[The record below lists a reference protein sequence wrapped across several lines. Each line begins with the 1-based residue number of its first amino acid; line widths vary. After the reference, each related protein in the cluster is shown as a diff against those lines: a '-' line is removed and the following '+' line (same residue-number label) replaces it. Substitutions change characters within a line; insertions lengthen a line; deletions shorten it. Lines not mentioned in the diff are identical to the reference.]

1 MRTSAEASALIVTK
15 GTGSF
20 MMRTCKTTAGTA
32 VAMVLTCLAGSA
44 LAQGGDGA
52 GAVAP
57 AGAPAPAVTPLAE
70 GVAAI
75 VNDQIIS
82 TYDLRQRMR
91 LLMVT
96 SGVQPTQQAL
106 QQIQQEALRSL
117 IDEHLEIQEIRRE
130 EKEQKFK
137 IIADDNDVKREI
149 DRIASGNRMTG
160 DQLLKALASAGV
172 GPDTMKEQIRA
183 QVSWARW
190 IQGRYGGSRL
200 KVSQDQINGVL
211 RQLQVEA
218 AKPQFQVSEIFLDA
232 SRVGGQN
239 VAQDGANQLITQLQ
253 QGAPFAAVARQF
265 SSAATAANGGDAGWL
280 AESQLQSEVRTAV
293 EAMRP
298 GQLSQP
304 IPVRDGVYIV
314 YLRDKRSGAGS
325 DMVTLKQ
332 AAVSLPSTA
341 PADQVEAAQK
351 KLLALRDKIQGCADI
366 DAKAGAVDGVLA
378 GDLGEADVKDLAPA
392 FRDAIQGLQP
402 NQVSQPIRTDAG
414 LHLIAVCAR
423 RQGGVDLPSR
433 EEVESRLEDQQLSLV
448 SRRYL
453 RDLKNS
459 ATIEFP

>member
-1 MRTSAEASALIVTK
+1 MPISVEASALTVWK
-15 GTGSF
+15 GTGSL
-20 MMRTCKTTAGTA
+20 MTRTYKTAA
-32 VAMVLTCLAGSA
+32 VSAAAMAMALLAGPA
-44 LAQGGDGA
+44 LAQGVGTGA
-52 GAVAP
+52 SGAAP
-57 AGAPAPAVTPLAE
+57 AAAGPINPLSE

-117 IDEHLEIQEIRRE
+117 IDEHLELQEIRRE

-137 IIADDNDVKREI
+137 IVADDTDVKHEI

-160 DQLLKALASAGV
+160 DQLLKALAGAGV

-190 IQGRYGGSRL
+190 IQGRYGGSRM
-200 KVSQDQINGVL
+200 KVSPDQINAVL
-211 RQLQVEA
+211 HQLQLEA

-232 SRVGGQN
+232 ARVGGMN
-239 VAQDGANQLITQLQ
+239 VAQDGANQLIAQLQ

-265 SSAATAANGGDAGWL
+265 SGAATAANGGDAGWL
-280 AESQLQSEVRTAV
+280 TESQLQPEVRDVV

-304 IPVRDGVYIV
+304 IVARDGVYVV
-314 YLRDKRSGAGS
+314 YLRDKRAGAGT

-332 AAVSLPSTA
+332 AAISLPGDAT
-341 PADQVEAAQK
+341 ADQIEAARQ
-351 KLLALRDKIQGCADI
+351 KLLGLKHQIKGCADL

-402 NQVSQPIRTDAG
+402 DQISDPIRTDAG
-414 LHLIAVCAR
+414 LHLIALCAR
-423 RQGGVDLPSR
+423 RQGGVNLPSR
-433 EEVESRLEDQQLSLV
+433 DEVEEKLQDQQLSLV